1 MMVLEKVSLTGELV
15 VTFNQPM
22 ILPALIK
29 DLNYTELID
38 ISFVSA
44 KSGRI
49 V

>member
-1 MMVLEKVSLTGELV
+1 MMVLEKISITGELV

-22 ILPALIK
+22 ILPALK
-29 DLNYTELID
+29 DLDYAELIE

-44 KSGRI
+44 KNGRI